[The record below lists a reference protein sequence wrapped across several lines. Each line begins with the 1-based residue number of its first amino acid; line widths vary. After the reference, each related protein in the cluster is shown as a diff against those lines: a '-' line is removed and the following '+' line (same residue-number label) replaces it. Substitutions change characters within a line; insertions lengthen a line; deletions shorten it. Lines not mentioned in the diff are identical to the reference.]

1 MKIVYFVFSVG
12 LAYVFFASSS
22 SGPAAVQGRDRTG
35 SPVANGNCS
44 NCHFGGDFGTSV
56 IAQFLKDSVEVDAY
70 IPGETYQF
78 RISIPTR
85 IQPSSY
91 GFQAVALTGEANTSA
106 GSFSK
111 LPSNIQIT
119 TINDRNY
126 LEHSQRLPD
135 STYTI
140 DWVAPEAGTGDVR
153 FYAAVNATNNASA
166 SNGDDPA
173 VLDQAL
179 TIMESTVNSTFSSN
193 DLRLQWNVFPNP
205 LQAQLFLTL
214 EATKR
219 QDYTVRLVDMQNR
232 VLQLEQ
238 WSVAP
243 GTQSWMT
250 NTEGL
255 VPGIY
260 LVQLIS
266 DGQVFSRKL
275 IKN

>member
-1 MKIVYFVFSVG
+1 MKIVYFLFFVG

-44 NCHFGGDFGTSV
+44 NCHFGEDFGTSAV
-56 IAQFLKDSVEVDAY
+56 AQFLKDSVEVDAY

-85 IQPSSY
+85 VKPSSY
-91 GFQAVALTGEANTSA
+91 GFQAVALTGESNTSA
-106 GSFSK
+106 GDFSN
-111 LPSNIQIT
+111 LPANLQVT
-119 TINDRNY
+119 TINDRDY

-153 FYAAVNATNNASA
+153 FYAAVNAVNNASA

-173 VLDQAL
+173 VLEQAL
-179 TIMESTVNSTFSSN
+179 TIVESTVNSTFN
-193 DLRLQWNVFPNP
+193 PDDLRLQWSVFPNP
-205 LQAQLFLTL
+205 LQSQLFVTL
-214 EATKR
+214 EVAKR
-219 QDYTVRLVDMQNR
+219 QDYTVRVVDMQNR
-232 VLQLEQ
+232 TLQSEQ
-238 WSVAP
+238 WSVTP

-250 NTEGL
+250 STENL

-266 DGQVFSRKL
+266 DGQVFSRRV
-275 IKN
+275 IKQ